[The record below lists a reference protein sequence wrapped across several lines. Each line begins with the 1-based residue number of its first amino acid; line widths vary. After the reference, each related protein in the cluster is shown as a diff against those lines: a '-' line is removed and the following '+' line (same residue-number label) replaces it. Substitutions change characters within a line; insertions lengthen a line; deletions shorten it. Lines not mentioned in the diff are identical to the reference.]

1 MRQEWPSL
9 FERLMTNPS
18 SQNRRESLLHTIRK
32 IMRTKRN
39 RQRHTHTQTRG
50 TDSEMD
56 VPKNTFWWTK
66 FKPSLFCLTEPEKP
80 VMTVGPCFR
89 FQSLTGAPACK
100 LPEGSP
106 DWVLITFSGS
116 MVILLPSFVLFYC
129 RLWALFFGCSQ
140 VSFSFS
146 FAELGLFQ
154 FWRQSKSRQSK

>member
-80 VMTVGPCFR
+80 AMTVGPCFR

-116 MVILLPSFVLFYC
+116 MVILCLVLLPTLSSLLWLQSGQFCRVGPFSVLS
-129 RLWALFFGCSQ
+129 SQ
-140 VSFSFS
+140 N
-146 FAELGLFQ
+146 Q
-154 FWRQSKSRQSK
+154 RQSK